1 MYLIGL
7 ENVENGFSPS
17 LRIKG
22 KTLSNLP
29 FKIVI
34 RGSEFG
40 LRLSLGNT
48 VGMTHLVANDFT
60 YGVGYPPPASHQPTV
75 IPLHT
80 MHLLPN
86 PALCWYWS
94 FCLYEWIHPSIHLFY
109 KDFFFKSPMMFIT
122 CSALNFNL
130 VSKWRKKFCQVRGQ
144 LWSSYDAQPLPWIR
158 LTDDRLYPVTAV
170 QQS

>member
-1 MYLIGL
+1 MYLIDL

-22 KTLSNLP
+22 KILSNLP

-60 YGVGYPPPASHQPTV
+60 
-75 IPLHT
+75 
-80 MHLLPN
+80 
-86 PALCWYWS
+86 
-94 FCLYEWIHPSIHLFY
+94 
-109 KDFFFKSPMMFIT
+109 
-122 CSALNFNL
+122 
-130 VSKWRKKFCQVRGQ
+130 
-144 LWSSYDAQPLPWIR
+144 
-158 LTDDRLYPVTAV
+158 
-170 QQS
+170 